1 MSQGFTKGTPIDTD
15 PTLSLDS
22 DIVVPSQSAVK
33 AYVASQVG
41 TPVTDVT
48 ATAPLVSSSGTT
60 PNLSMPA
67 ATTSVDG
74 YLTSTDWD
82 TFNDKQAT
90 ITGAATT
97 ITTSDLTVNKA
108 LISNAS
114 GKVAV
119 SSSVVGYNLATLT
132 DPSAIRYLKINADN
146 TVALR
151 TAAEM
156 VSDLGL
162 GTGSVSVLSNSQNA
176 SNTPASSTYFGCLF
190 GGALSIVSADTLR
203 RTPISTAGTLSRLY
217 VQTSTAQPATGSLVC
232 TVRKNSTDQALT
244 LTIAAGSA
252 AGVFNDLVNS
262 VSVAQGDLLGMKF
275 QNNATTVSGNVLSN
289 QVLLTI

>member
-67 ATTSVDG
+67 ATTSVNG
-74 YLTSTDWD
+74 YLTSTDWT
-82 TFNDKQAT
+82 TFNGKQNAV
-90 ITGAATT
+90 GFTT
-97 ITTSDLTVNKA
+97 
-108 LISNAS
+108 
-114 GKVAV
+114 
-119 SSSVVGYNLATLT
+119 VGTNLATLPN
-132 DPSAIRYLKINADN
+132 PSAVRFLRINNDN
-146 TVALR
+146 TVTAR

-162 GTGSVSVLSNSQNA
+162 GTGSVSVLSQFTNGD
-176 SNTPASSTYFGCLF
+176 TVSSLTTRFGALF
-190 GGALSIVSADTLR
+190 GGSANHAAVDTVR
-203 RTPISTAGTLSRLY
+203 RTPMVTNGTISRLY
-217 VQTSTAQPATGSLVC
+217 VMTNTAQSATGSLVC
-232 TVRKNSTDQALT
+232 TLRKNSVDQSLT
-244 LTIAAGSA
+244 ITIAAGSA
-252 AGVFNDLVNS
+252 AGVFTDLVNA
-262 VSVAQGDLLGMKF
+262 VSVVAGDQIGMKF
-275 QNNATTVSGNVLSN
+275 VNNATAISAAILNN
-289 QVLLTI
+289 QALLTI